1 MDMTN
6 ALLYLLINAFHIYV
20 FYYIYTS
27 FLGRRSIPRRREFA
41 CFAAFYA
48 VNSAAFLLVNH
59 PLLNLLTSLLPLF
72 LIALIYSQPLG
83 IKLIVGLLSYLFSCI
98 FEVLA
103 LNLMMSLNPS
113 MVETNPIIGNL
124 ISSLFLFWLAL
135 LLKNFVH
142 KQGLHTIKFIHWVS
156 IILLPSGSLILILM
170 TLRGNYGFAESNVI
184 MIFLFLFNVLVFYLY
199 EEISSAY
206 QKDCA
211 QRMEQQSAA
220 ANDNL
225 LQLIEEGNLRLRA
238 LRHDLDNHI
247 TAVHHLVSAG
257 DTDGALDYLSRLTDI
272 AETPTE
278 FSNSGNTV
286 IDSILNYKLSAAKQ
300 LGAAI
305 DLKICVP
312 YDLPLEQ
319 IDAWVILGNL
329 LNNAL
334 DALKGAAE
342 KILDIQIAYGKG
354 ILFAEIRNSY
364 SGARNK
370 VRGKSGSSSYLST
383 KPDAEAHGFGL
394 RNVQEYAAKY
404 DGELTIQD
412 DGSFF
417 TASVLLYM
425 DIEPLLTKRFGGSA
439 PT

>member
-1 MDMTN
+1 MDIAN
-6 ALLYLLINAFHIYV
+6 ALLYLLINAFHVYV

-27 FLGRRSIPRRREFA
+27 FLGRKSIPRRRELA
-41 CFAAFYA
+41 CFAGFYA
-48 VNSAAFLLVNH
+48 VNSAAFLLVNN

-98 FEVLA
+98 FKVLS

-113 MVETNPIIGNL
+113 MGETNPIIGNL

-135 LLKNFVH
+135 LLKNFIH
-142 KQGLHTIKFIHWVS
+142 KEGLHTIKFIHWAS
-156 IILLPSGSLILILM
+156 IILLPSGSLLLILM
-170 TLRGNYGFAESNVI
+170 TLQGDYGAAESNII

-211 QRMEQQSAA
+211 QRIERQSAT
-220 ANDNL
+220 ANGNL

-278 FSNSGNTV
+278 FSNSGNAV

-305 DLKICVP
+305 SLKICVP

-334 DALKGAAE
+334 DALRDAAE
-342 KILDIQIAYGKG
+342 KTLDIKVVYGKG
-354 ILFAEIRNSY
+354 VLVAEIRNSY

-370 VRGKSGSSSYLST
+370 VRKTSGNSGYLST
-383 KPDAEAHGFGL
+383 RPDSEAHGFGL
-394 RNVQEYAAKY
+394 KNVQECAEKY
-404 DGELTIQD
+404 DSVLTIED

-417 TASVLLYM
+417 AASVILYM
-425 DIEPLLTKRFGGSA
+425 DIE
-439 PT
+439 